1 MISAGRRF
9 KTALN
14 AGLFSTVVLLT
25 GCSIL
30 REDPLVHKSGEN
42 PFKPALVTS
51 PPISANPQIK
61 QVSGPELEPIQGP
74 EITSTPNPIS
84 PTKALSRDN
93 RVVLGGE
100 PSPPSPETINLLG
113 NRLITALETNQPIP
127 SSVIAMTSQ
136 ERVVQD
142 PWTSENEPLPAV
154 ELPDLPGRRESGV
167 PGGTPSV
174 TEFPA
179 SREWATRQAAEEA
192 RRLEGAAQSEAGAE
206 SIPSGQPS
214 PPISEGTS
222 PLSEPEGGYRLGP
235 GDGIDVTV
243 WEMPE
248 LSRALVIRP
257 DGFISFP
264 LIHEI
269 KAAGKTPSQL
279 EQTIQEALSEHL
291 IDPEVNVVVTSV
303 GSKSYYV
310 FGAVA
315 NPGVYPHFR
324 QTTLLQGIIT
334 AGGFPSVFRAGQP
347 VPHGDLSRI
356 RIIRTHDTGREI
368 ITKNLKGL
376 KDKEVIA
383 EDIALQPEDIVYV
396 PQEAKLVYVFGEVLA
411 PGVIPITD
419 GTRILEALLGAGGV
433 RPTAKRDQILLI
445 RPGTGVPTYACV
457 SMKQIERGQLSS
469 NLELQ
474 NGDIIYVPQKFI
486 AKVAEFVQLYSSAIQ
501 PALETYL
508 TSWDAWFVHERF
520 SALRSNNWG
529 LNTTTD
535 AAIPVNPDP

>member
-1 MISAGRRF
+1 MTSIQGRLSAVL
-9 KTALN
+9 K
-14 AGLFSTVVLLT
+14 AGLLSTVMVFT

-30 REDPLVHKSGEN
+30 RQDPLIAKSGEN
-42 PFKPALVTS
+42 PFKPAISTS
-51 PPISANPQIK
+51 TAVLPGPQAY

-74 EITSTPNPIS
+74 SLNPIQNTS
-84 PTKALSRDN
+84 NPTKALARNS
-93 RVVLGGE
+93 RVVLGGKAE
-100 PSPPSPETINLLG
+100 PPSPETINLLG
-113 NRLITALETNQPIP
+113 DRLITALETNQPIP
-127 SSVIAMTSQ
+127 SSLVALASNEEAT
-136 ERVVQD
+136 RD
-142 PWTSENEPLPAV
+142 PWAFEEETEPSSEKSALPA
-154 ELPDLPGRRESGV
+154 RREGFLPTSATG
-167 PGGTPSV
+167 V

-179 SREWATRQAAEEA
+179 SREWTTKQAAEEA
-192 RRLEGAAQSEAGAE
+192 RKLEGAAQAQTGAKEALREEELPSRVDLVA
-206 SIPSGQPS
+206 PSG
-214 PPISEGTS
+214 
-222 PLSEPEGGYRLGP
+222 EPEGSYRLGP

-264 LIHEI
+264 LINEI
-269 KAAGKTPSQL
+269 RAAGRTPSQL
-279 EQTIQEALSEHL
+279 EATIQEALSEHL

-315 NPGVYPHFR
+315 SPGVYPHFR

-334 AGGFPSVFRAGQP
+334 AGGFPSVARAGQP

-356 RIIRTHDTGREI
+356 RIIRTHDNGREI

-376 KDKEVIA
+376 KDREVIN
-383 EDIALQPEDIVYV
+383 EDIPLQPEDIVYV

-419 GTRILEALLGAGGV
+419 GTRILEAILGAGGV

-445 RPGTGVPTYACV
+445 RPGTGIPTYACV
-457 SMKQIERGQLSS
+457 SLKQIECGQLSS

-474 NGDIIYVPQKFI
+474 SGDIIYVPQKFI

-520 SALRSNNWG
+520 SALRRSNWG
-529 LNTTTD
+529 LTTT
-535 AAIPVNPDP
+535 ANTGPTVNPDP